1 MSDFDERSGV
11 VPCHTPWGSWSQT
24 IDEVVIEVTV
34 PAGTRARDVA
44 CKITSHS
51 IHLAVAKKDIIKV
64 IICVMSY
71 VMHYVGVVLLYITSL
86 HKLGISYSSDLVCYV
101 TYSCEQ
107 Y

>member
-51 IHLAVAKKDIIKV
+51 VHLAVAKKDIIKV
-64 IICVMSY
+64 IILILLIFMSC
-71 VMHYVGVVLLYITSL
+71 MQYVGVVSYLYN
-86 HKLGISYSSDLVCYV
+86 
-101 TYSCEQ
+101 
-107 Y
+107 